1 MRPICPSCRQYSIPT
16 NYFAYN
22 SRGVEFDIDFGR
34 INSIRTSF
42 GLNGSWTQYKSWKN
56 YYTFTNHT
64 TGSSVAGSYPHM
76 GVFEPGNK
84 AEHSSSNTTN
94 DTECVSR
101 TTFRESVSS
110 SR

>member
-1 MRPICPSCRQYSIPT
+1 MDYNQYSAAKPANETDMPELSLKSSDKILLQYSTPT

-64 TGSSVAGSYPHM
+64 TSSSVAGS
-76 GVFEPGNK
+76 
-84 AEHSSSNTTN
+84 
-94 DTECVSR
+94 
-101 TTFRESVSS
+101 
-110 SR
+110 